1 MDLGVIVHSKFGTFI
16 VGKLFGY
23 AGLVLFPAV
32 VLERRNIEEHML
44 AFGIKLRLLG
54 GVQRIPTIPNLLKIS
69 RVNPSSGLL
78 PCGLLILAETADS
91 NRECTGKDSPKA
103 QLMTIHSSLRVR
115 SGVVA

>member
-1 MDLGVIVHSKFGTFI
+1 MDRGVIVHSKFGALV

-54 GVQRIPTIPNLLKIS
+54 GVQRIPTIPDLLKIS
-69 RVNPSSGLL
+69 LVNPGSGLFPVDFL
-78 PCGLLILAETADS
+78 FW
-91 NRECTGKDSPKA
+91 PKTLTVIA
-103 QLMTIHSSLRVR
+103 SAHARTPQKRN
-115 SGVVA
+115 